1 MLSLR
6 SRSLINKP
14 IFVSLG
20 DPSGIGPEVFIK
32 AINDQRLRQH
42 LSKIILVSSPKVI
55 EGAISAL
62 DVKQKINPISDVN
75 EAQPDSV
82 NLINIDGCQDFVLGK
97 PTFNNSSFIIECL
110 STAADLALKNSSSL
124 VTGPLNKS
132 IIQKHIQNFTGHTE
146 FLKKKFNANE
156 VLMYMTNGDL
166 HLGITTTHVPLRV
179 VPNVI
184 SRDLIKN
191 KYKLLHHGLIDI
203 FKLANPKIAVLGINP
218 HAGEFGTIGDEEQNV
233 IMPAI
238 DELQHEGYDA
248 NGPISADT
256 VFTQTKYD
264 AVLSMYHDQ
273 ALPVLKA
280 IDFYKTVNITLGLP
294 FLRVSVDH
302 GTAEDIAKS
311 YSANYESM
319 MEALLISI
327 ARNEA

>member
-14 IFVSLG
+14 TFVSLG

-32 AINDQRLRQH
+32 AIKDQRLRQH

-62 DVKQKINPISDVN
+62 DVKQKINLISDVN

-97 PTFNNSSFIIECL
+97 PTFNNSNFIIECL
-110 STAADLALKNSSSL
+110 STAADLALKNSSCL

-146 FLKKKFNANE
+146 FLKEKFNANE
-156 VLMYMTNGDL
+156 VLMYMTNGNL
-166 HLGITTTHVPLRV
+166 HLGITTTHVPLRM

-302 GTAEDIAKS
+302 GTAEDIAKD
-311 YSANYESM
+311 YSANYDSM

>member
-14 IFVSLG
+14 TFVSLG

-32 AINDQRLRQH
+32 AIKDQRLRQH

-62 DVKQKINPISDVN
+62 DVKQKINTISDVN

-110 STAADLALKNSSSL
+110 SKAADLALKNSSSL

-238 DELQHEGYDA
+238 DELKHEGYDA

-302 GTAEDIAKS
+302 GTAEDIAKD
-311 YSANYESM
+311 YSANYDSM

>member
-14 IFVSLG
+14 TFVSLG

-32 AINDQRLRQH
+32 AIKDQRLRQH

-62 DVKQKINPISDVN
+62 DVKQKINTISDVN

-238 DELQHEGYDA
+238 DELKHEGYDA

-302 GTAEDIAKS
+302 GTAEDIAKD
-311 YSANYESM
+311 YSANYDSM

>member
-62 DVKQKINPISDVN
+62 GMKQKINPISDVN
-75 EAQPDSV
+75 KAQPDSI

-110 STAADLALKNSSSL
+110 STAADLALKNSSCL

-156 VLMYMTNGDL
+156 VLMYMTNGNL

-302 GTAEDIAKS
+302 GTAEDIAKD
-311 YSANYESM
+311 YSANYDSM

>member
-14 IFVSLG
+14 TFVSLG

-32 AINDQRLRQH
+32 AIKDQRLRQH

-273 ALPVLKA
+273 ALPVLKT
-280 IDFYKTVNITLGLP
+280 IDFHKTVNITLGLP

-302 GTAEDIAKS
+302 GTAEDIAKD
-311 YSANYESM
+311 YSANYDSM

>member
-14 IFVSLG
+14 TFVSLG

-32 AINDQRLRQH
+32 AIKDQRLRQH

-62 DVKQKINPISDVN
+62 DVKQKINLISDVN

-97 PTFNNSSFIIECL
+97 PTFNNSNFIIECL
-110 STAADLALKNSSSL
+110 STAADLALKNSSCL

-302 GTAEDIAKS
+302 GTAEDIAKD
-311 YSANYESM
+311 YSANYDSM

>member
-14 IFVSLG
+14 VFVSLG

-32 AINDQRLRQH
+32 AINDQKLRQH
-42 LSKIILVSSPKVI
+42 LSKIILVSSSKVI
-55 EGAISAL
+55 EGAISAIG
-62 DVKQKINPISDVN
+62 VKQKINLISDIKN
-75 EAQPDSV
+75 AQPDSI
-82 NLINIDGCQDFVLGK
+82 NLINVDGCTDFVLGE
-97 PTFNNSSFIIECL
+97 PTLNNSEFIVECL
-110 STAADLALKNSSSL
+110 SKAADLALTNSSCL

-132 IIQKHIQNFTGHTE
+132 IIQKHVQNFTGHTE
-146 FLKKKFNANE
+146 FLKRKFNTNE
-156 VLMYMTNGDL
+156 VLMYMTNGNL
-166 HLGITTTHVPLRV
+166 HLGILTTHIPLKE
-179 VPNVI
+179 VPNAI

-191 KYKLLHHGLIDI
+191 KYKLLHNGLMDI
-203 FKLANPKIAVLGINP
+203 FKLASPKIAVLGINP
-218 HAGEFGTIGDEEQNV
+218 HAGEFGTIGNEEQNT
-233 IMPAI
+233 ILPAI
-238 DELQHEGYDA
+238 NELRDEGYDA
-248 NGPISADT
+248 YGPVSADT

-273 ALPVLKA
+273 ALPVLKTV
-280 IDFYKTVNITLGLP
+280 DFNKTVNITLGLP

>member
-62 DVKQKINPISDVN
+62 GMKQKINPISDVN
-75 EAQPDSV
+75 KAQPDSI

-97 PTFNNSSFIIECL
+97 PTFNNSNFIIECL
-110 STAADLALKNSSSL
+110 STAADLALKNSSCL

-191 KYKLLHHGLIDI
+191 KYKLLHRGLIDI

-248 NGPISADT
+248 NGPISADS

-302 GTAEDIAKS
+302 GTAEDIAKD
-311 YSANYESM
+311 YSANYDSM

>member
-32 AINDQRLRQH
+32 AIKDQRLRQH

-62 DVKQKINPISDVN
+62 GVKQKINPISDVN
-75 EAQPDSV
+75 KAQPDSI
-82 NLINIDGCQDFVLGK
+82 NLININGCRDFVLGK

-302 GTAEDIAKS
+302 GTAEDIAKD
-311 YSANYESM
+311 YSANYDSM

>member
-62 DVKQKINPISDVN
+62 GMKQKINPISDVN
-75 EAQPDSV
+75 KAQPDSI

-97 PTFNNSSFIIECL
+97 PTFNNSNFIIECL
-110 STAADLALKNSSSL
+110 STAADLALKNSSCL

-156 VLMYMTNGDL
+156 VLMYMTNGNL

-302 GTAEDIAKS
+302 GTAEDIAKD
-311 YSANYESM
+311 YSANYDSM

>member
-32 AINDQRLRQH
+32 AINDQKLKQH
-42 LSKIILVSSPKVI
+42 LSKIILVSSSKVI
-55 EGAISAL
+55 EGAISAIG
-62 DVKQKINPISDVN
+62 VKQKINLISDIKN
-75 EAQPDSV
+75 AQPDSI
-82 NLINIDGCQDFVLGK
+82 NLINVNGCTDFVLGE
-97 PTFNNSSFIIECL
+97 PTLNNSEFIVDCL
-110 STAADLALKNSSSL
+110 SKAADLALTNSSCL

-132 IIQKHIQNFTGHTE
+132 IIQKHVQNFTGHTE
-146 FLKKKFNANE
+146 FLKRKFNTNE
-156 VLMYMTNGDL
+156 VLMYMTNGNL
-166 HLGITTTHVPLRV
+166 HLGILTTHIPLKE
-179 VPNVI
+179 VPNAI
-184 SRDLIKN
+184 TRDLIKN
-191 KYKLLHHGLIDI
+191 KYKLLHHGLMDI
-203 FKLANPKIAVLGINP
+203 FKLACPKIAVLGINP
-218 HAGEFGTIGDEEQNV
+218 HAGEFGTIGNEEQNT
-233 IMPAI
+233 ILPAI
-238 DELQHEGYDA
+238 DELRDEGYDA
-248 NGPISADT
+248 YGPVSADT

-273 ALPVLKA
+273 ALPVLKT
-280 IDFYKTVNITLGLP
+280 IDFNKTVNITLGLP

>member
-14 IFVSLG
+14 TFVSLG

-32 AINDQRLRQH
+32 AIKDQRLRQH

-62 DVKQKINPISDVN
+62 DVKQKINLISDVN

-97 PTFNNSSFIIECL
+97 PTFNNSKFIIECL
-110 STAADLALKNSSSL
+110 STAADLALKNSSCL

-146 FLKKKFNANE
+146 FLKEKFNANE
-156 VLMYMTNGDL
+156 VLMYMTNGNL

-179 VPNVI
+179 VPSVI

-203 FKLANPKIAVLGINP
+203 FKLANPKIAVLGINLMQENLAQLVMKNKMLLCRRLMSYNMKDMMQMDLYP
-218 HAGEFGTIGDEEQNV
+218 LIQYLHKLNMMRFYQCITIK
-233 IMPAI
+233 
-238 DELQHEGYDA
+238 HC
-248 NGPISADT
+248 
-256 VFTQTKYD
+256 
-264 AVLSMYHDQ
+264 
-273 ALPVLKA
+273 
-280 IDFYKTVNITLGLP
+280 P
-294 FLRVSVDH
+294 FLKLS
-302 GTAEDIAKS
+302 TFTK
-311 YSANYESM
+311 
-319 MEALLISI
+319 L
-327 ARNEA
+327 

>member
-62 DVKQKINPISDVN
+62 GVKQKINPISDVN

-233 IMPAI
+233 IMPEI
-238 DELQHEGYDA
+238 DELQLVGYDA
-248 NGPISADT
+248 NGPMSADT
-256 VFTQTKYD
+256 IFTQTKYD

-302 GTAEDIAKS
+302 GTAEDIAKD
-311 YSANYESM
+311 YSANYDSM

>member
-14 IFVSLG
+14 TFVSLG

-32 AINDQRLRQH
+32 AIKDQRLRQH

-97 PTFNNSSFIIECL
+97 PTFNNSNFIIECL

-156 VLMYMTNGDL
+156 VLMYMTNGNL

-273 ALPVLKA
+273 ALPVLKT
-280 IDFYKTVNITLGLP
+280 IDFHKTVNITLGLP

-302 GTAEDIAKS
+302 GTAEDIAKG
-311 YSANYESM
+311 YSANYDSM

>member
-14 IFVSLG
+14 TFVSLG

-32 AINDQRLRQH
+32 AIKDQRLRQH

-62 DVKQKINPISDVN
+62 GMKQKINPISDVN
-75 EAQPDSV
+75 KAQPDSI

-97 PTFNNSSFIIECL
+97 PTFNNSNFIIECL
-110 STAADLALKNSSSL
+110 STAADLALKNSSCL

-146 FLKKKFNANE
+146 FLKEKFNANE
-156 VLMYMTNGDL
+156 VLMYMTNGNL

-273 ALPVLKA
+273 ALPVLKT
-280 IDFYKTVNITLGLP
+280 IDFHKTVNITLGLP

-302 GTAEDIAKS
+302 GTAEDIAKD
-311 YSANYESM
+311 YSANYDSM

>member
-14 IFVSLG
+14 TFVSLG

-32 AINDQRLRQH
+32 AIKDQRLRQH

-156 VLMYMTNGDL
+156 VLMYMTNGNL
-166 HLGITTTHVPLRV
+166 HLGITTAHVPLRV

-302 GTAEDIAKS
+302 GTAEDIAKD
-311 YSANYESM
+311 YSANYDSM

>member
-32 AINDQRLRQH
+32 AIKDQRLRQH

-302 GTAEDIAKS
+302 GTAEDIAKD
-311 YSANYESM
+311 YSANYDSM

>member
-32 AINDQRLRQH
+32 AIKDQRLRQH

-62 DVKQKINPISDVN
+62 GMKQKINPISDVN
-75 EAQPDSV
+75 KAQPDSI

-97 PTFNNSSFIIECL
+97 PTFNNSNFIIECL
-110 STAADLALKNSSSL
+110 STAADLALKNSSCL

-132 IIQKHIQNFTGHTE
+132 IIQKHLQNFTGHTE

-156 VLMYMTNGDL
+156 VLMYMTNGNL

-273 ALPVLKA
+273 ALPVLKT

-302 GTAEDIAKS
+302 GTAEDIAKD
-311 YSANYESM
+311 YSANYDSM

>member
-32 AINDQRLRQH
+32 AIKDQRLRQH

-62 DVKQKINPISDVN
+62 GMKQKINPISDVN
-75 EAQPDSV
+75 KAQPDSI

-97 PTFNNSSFIIECL
+97 PTFNNSNFIIECL
-110 STAADLALKNSSSL
+110 STAADLALKNSSCL

-132 IIQKHIQNFTGHTE
+132 IIQKHIQNFTGHTD
-146 FLKKKFNANE
+146 FLKEKFNANE
-156 VLMYMTNGDL
+156 VLMYMTNGNL

-273 ALPVLKA
+273 ALPVLKT
-280 IDFYKTVNITLGLP
+280 IDFHKTVNITLGLP

-302 GTAEDIAKS
+302 GTAEDIAKD
-311 YSANYESM
+311 YSANYDSM

>member
-1 MLSLR
+1 MIS
-6 SRSLINKP
+6 KP
-14 IFVSLG
+14 TFVSLG

-32 AINDQRLRQH
+32 AIKDQKLKHH
-42 LSKIILVSSPKVI
+42 LSKVILVSSPKVI

-62 DVKQKINPISDVN
+62 DVKQKINLISDIKN
-75 EAQPDSV
+75 ARPDSI
-82 NLINIDGCQDFVLGK
+82 NLINVDGCKDFVLGE
-97 PTFNNSSFIIECL
+97 PTFNNSKFIIECL
-110 STAADLALKNSSSL
+110 STAADLALTNSSCL

-146 FLKKKFNANE
+146 FLKRKFNANE
-156 VLMYMTNGDL
+156 VLMYMTNGNL
-166 HLGITTTHVPLRV
+166 HLGILTTHIPLKEV
-179 VPNVI
+179 SSAI

-218 HAGEFGTIGDEEQNV
+218 HAGEFGTIGNEEQN
-233 IMPAI
+233 IILPAI

-248 NGPISADT
+248 YGPVSADT
-256 VFTQTKYD
+256 VFTQTKYN

-273 ALPVLKA
+273 ALPVVKT
-280 IDFYKTVNITLGLP
+280 IDFNKTVNITLGLP
-294 FLRVSVDH
+294 FLRISVDH
-302 GTAEDIAKS
+302 GTAEDIAKN

>member
-14 IFVSLG
+14 TFVSLG

-32 AINDQRLRQH
+32 AIKDQRLRQH

-156 VLMYMTNGDL
+156 VLMYMTNGNL

-273 ALPVLKA
+273 ALPVLKT
-280 IDFYKTVNITLGLP
+280 IDFHKTVNITLGLP

-302 GTAEDIAKS
+302 GTAEDIAKD
-311 YSANYESM
+311 YSANYDSM